1 VLIKIKRLVIE
12 NEGYS
17 RKIHLEAMYINKQNI
32 VSIVDYSG
40 VNEFLL
46 RENSS
51 YSDDQF
57 SLVKIN
63 EGNDISEIIAYGSA
77 ESIFT
82 AHEKQ
87 DLSGK
92 QLLSD

>member
-1 VLIKIKRLVIE
+1 MLVKIKRLVIE
-12 NEGYS
+12 NNGYT
-17 RKIHLEAMYINKQNI
+17 REIHLESMYINKQNI

-40 VNEFLL
+40 VREFLL

-63 EGNDISEIIAYGSA
+63 EGNDISEIIAHGSA
-77 ESIFT
+77 ESIFS

-87 DLSGK
+87 GLGGK
-92 QLLSD
+92 QLLND